1 MIYVMSD
8 IHGCL
13 ARYKDIMRQIRLKK
27 DDHLYVLGDVIDRGR
42 YGLPI
47 LMDLVRRPNVTV
59 MLGNHEHM
67 MLEALLTEDKW
78 NLYVWYNNGGLA
90 THYRYKRC
98 TKAYRQKVIE
108 TIKQMPVNI
117 EVCCN
122 GTNYLLVHGSPINK
136 KAEDPVYESVWTRLE
151 YNSPLPKGKTVIFGH
166 TPTRHYQR
174 ARTLSIYHGTNM
186 IGIDC
191 GCAYGGSMGGRLGC
205 LRLDDMKEFYSAAL
219 DDVILE

>member
-1 MIYVMSD
+1 MLYVMSD

-122 GTNYLLVHGSPINK
+122 DRVLTAVKNQPGQN
-136 KAEDPVYESVWTRLE
+136 
-151 YNSPLPKGKTVIFGH
+151 
-166 TPTRHYQR
+166 RHCQ
-174 ARTLSIYHGTNM
+174 S
-186 IGIDC
+186 DQ
-191 GCAYGGSMGGRLGC
+191 
-205 LRLDDMKEFYSAAL
+205 F
-219 DDVILE
+219 